1 MPDKFPTCPKTWR
14 FNRDPVAF
22 RQGSPNV
29 AEAQKPPEIAGVVV
43 REVVVLVGSKHGC
56 ETGQIPWRDHESNHW
71 ITANVMVFQ
80 GYWLKVWNS
89 EAQESSRQWL
99 KQSAA
104 QMGRTWSWTP
114 VMDLDRS
121 HLGLIGVP
129 SNTWPTLV
137 ASPLQTWPW
146 PTGGVHSGQTQRHSL
161 QGVWSQ
167 QCYNSTDYDHG
178 GGIACGGA
186 WNDSTLFLPKHRL
199 LDAFE
204 ADLCRYLHLL
214 PLGLHFVCG
223 SLHPKLLL
231 PELLVA
237 KRCRT
242 LLDAAWWGF
251 AGCRWDNDF
260 PGRSL
265 HSLYHG
271 HRCVGGHPVW
281 CHVSAHC
288 SDTSLQ
294 QWLCRNT
301 PVAQP

>member
-1 MPDKFPTCPKTWR
+1 MSLKT
-14 FNRDPVAF
+14 
-22 RQGSPNV
+22 GSRRMWWC
-29 AEAQKPPEIAGVVV
+29 K
-43 REVVVLVGSKHGC
+43 
-56 ETGQIPWRDHESNHW
+56 
-71 ITANVMVFQ
+71 
-80 GYWLKVWNS
+80 GYWLKVCVQRLKSHRGDGWNS
-89 EAQESSRQWL
+89 VQRRCAVYGVEPGW
-99 KQSAA
+99 
-104 QMGRTWSWTP
+104 W
-114 VMDLDRS
+114 DLDRS
-121 HLGLIGVP
+121 HLGLVGVP
-129 SNTWPTLV
+129 SNTWTTLV
-137 ASPLQTWPW
+137 AFPLQTWPW
-146 PTGGVHSGQTQRHSL
+146 PAGGVHSGQTQRHSL

-186 WNDSTLFLPKHRL
+186 WNDSKLFLPKHRL

-231 PELLVA
+231 PELLAA

-251 AGCRWDNDF
+251 AECRWDNDF
-260 PGRSL
+260 PSRSL

-271 HRCVGGHPVW
+271 HRCVGGHPLW
-281 CHVSAHC
+281 CHALDHC

-301 PVAQP
+301 PVARP